1 MKIDLREIIQ
11 KVRDL
16 RDNTPCLEDSHK
28 HCGCEKFDEIIDDLI
43 RIHYAEKSKK
53 VKDIERLNDISKKP
67 KVDNLY
73 AMQNFAMEKLFKAL
87 IEVYKKENN

>member
-28 HCGCEKFDEIIDDLI
+28 HCGCEKFDDIIDDLI
-43 RIHYAEKSKK
+43 RIHYADK
-53 VKDIERLNDISKKP
+53 I
-67 KVDNLY
+67 
-73 AMQNFAMEKLFKAL
+73 
-87 IEVYKKENN
+87 